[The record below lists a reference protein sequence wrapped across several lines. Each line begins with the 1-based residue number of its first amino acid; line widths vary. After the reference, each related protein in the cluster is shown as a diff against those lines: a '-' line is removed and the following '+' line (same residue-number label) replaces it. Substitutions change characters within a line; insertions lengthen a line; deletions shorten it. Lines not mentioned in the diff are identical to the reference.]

1 MLFSSLSLPS
11 LLSPQNIIWYLPSKK
26 GSTVVVGISDEIV
39 LYPFSKEDEAM
50 APSAEA
56 WKQNMCVAAASVFC
70 FFLPPEKM
78 ALVWHVAKIWKSQYC
93 CLVVLL
99 RATTVVLAPAIT
111 GPSKGDTCVIFMI
124 LFAYR
129 KSYTFL
135 AKAVGG
141 SQHPRKDSTLP
152 RITTEGGESK
162 DNQIILPM

>member
-1 MLFSSLSLPS
+1 MWPKYEKANTAAWCYWLRA
-11 LLSPQNIIWYLPSKK
+11 
-26 GSTVVVGISDEIV
+26 STVV
-39 LYPFSKEDEAM
+39 L
-50 APSAEA
+50 
-56 WKQNMCVAAASVFC
+56 
-70 FFLPPEKM
+70 
-78 ALVWHVAKIWKSQYC
+78 
-93 CLVVLL
+93 
-99 RATTVVLAPAIT
+99 TPAIT

-152 RITTEGGESK
+152 RITTKGEETE